1 LTKKLGEILL
11 ERGVITPTQ
20 LKKALDAQLIFG
32 GRVGTNLLEL
42 GYLDEESLAQ
52 ALEQQQ
58 SAEVAGPGSFRS
70 IPAHVIRSLPLSLV
84 KRHKVVPLAVE
95 EHSIRVALSD
105 PNDLVILDE
114 IAFVT
119 GKQVKALVAPEARLL
134 EAMESYYG
142 ISRPTR
148 FVTLSDEVRRQ
159 MAAPPGDE
167 DSGDV
172 HPARPHAVEIGR
184 PVTPESEMVVG
195 AVETAH
201 EEEKP
206 VEEREAAAHTLEV
219 LREERAR
226 EERAHAEAL
235 RTQPPPGMEEAS
247 ERLALIE
254 TRDEIGDIL
263 LDFAAPRFRRVGLF
277 ILQKGRTLGWNG
289 RGEGIEHDRVRAVQ
303 IPRDLPSVF
312 DALGGGS
319 GYYLGEVEDL
329 PGNELLVQAMGGEQ
343 PEVAFVIPVPFQD
356 RHIAAL
362 YGDCSAAR
370 MGSLDV
376 RNLRTLV
383 RKAGLAMEMLLL
395 KHRILM

>member
-1 LTKKLGEILL
+1 VAKKLGEILL

-42 GYLDEESLAQ
+42 GYVDEESLAK

-58 SAEVAGPGSFRS
+58 SAEIAGPGSFRT
-70 IPAHVIRSLPLSLV
+70 IPAHVIRALPVSIV
-84 KRHKVVPLAVE
+84 KRHQVVPLAVE
-95 EHSIRVALSD
+95 EHSIQVALSD

-119 GKQVKALVAPEARLL
+119 GKQVKALLAPEARLL
-134 EAMESYYG
+134 EAMETYYG
-142 ISRPTR
+142 LSRPTR

-159 MAAPPGDE
+159 MSAPPEDE
-167 DSGDV
+167 CSGDIL
-172 HPARPHAVEIGR
+172 PAKPHAVDIGR

-195 AVETAH
+195 AVETAY
-201 EEEKP
+201 EEERTA
-206 VEEREAAAHTLEV
+206 EEREAAAHTLEV
-219 LREERAR
+219 LLEVRAEEERAR
-226 EERAHAEAL
+226 AEAL
-235 RTQPPPGMEEAS
+235 RTKPPPSMQEAS
-247 ERLALIE
+247 ENLARIE
-254 TRDEIGDIL
+254 TRDEIGDVL
-263 LDFAAPRFRRVGLF
+263 LDFASPRFRRVGLF
-277 ILQKGRTLGWNG
+277 ILQKGRTLGWNA
-289 RGEGIEHDRVRAVQ
+289 RGDGIERDRVRAVQ

-319 GYYLGEVEDL
+319 GYYLGEIEDL

-376 RNLRTLV
+376 RNLRTLA